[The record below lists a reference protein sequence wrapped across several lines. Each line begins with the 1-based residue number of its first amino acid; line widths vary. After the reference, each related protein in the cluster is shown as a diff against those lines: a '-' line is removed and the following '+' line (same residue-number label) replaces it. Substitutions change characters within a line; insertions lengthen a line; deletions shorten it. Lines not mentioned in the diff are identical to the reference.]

1 MSNDNP
7 STPQPQNP
15 PANTPP
21 TNQDWRDVRRA
32 ERDEWRAERRAWR
45 HSGGGAWIGGAVL
58 IALGVIF
65 LLQNF
70 GGFHFDNWWA
80 LFILIPAIGSLS
92 TAWYFYRQAGKFNRP
107 ARGALFSGLVLLL
120 ITGTFLFN
128 LNWNLILPLLLIVL
142 GLGMLINTML
152 PD

>member
-7 STPQPQNP
+7 STNP

-21 TNQDWRDVRRA
+21 PADWRDARRS
-32 ERDEWRAERRAWR
+32 ERGQWRVERRAWR
-45 HSGGGAWIGGAVL
+45 RSGGGAWIGGAIL

-70 GGFHFDNWWA
+70 GGFHFNNWWA
-80 LFILIPAIGSLS
+80 LFILIPAVGSLS
-92 TAWYFYRQAGKFNRP
+92 SAWYFYRQAGKFNRP

-120 ITGTFLFN
+120 ITATFLFD
-128 LNWNLILPLLLIVL
+128 LNWNLILPLLLIAL
-142 GLGMLINTML
+142 GLGMLINTLL

>member
-7 STPQPQNP
+7 STNP

-21 TNQDWRDVRRA
+21 SNQDWRDVRRA
-32 ERDEWRAERRAWR
+32 ERDERRAWR
-45 HSGGGAWIGGAVL
+45 RSGGGAWIGGAVL

-70 GGFHFDNWWA
+70 GGVRLNNWWA
-80 LFILIPAIGSLS
+80 LFILIPAIGSFS
-92 TAWYFYRQAGKFNRP
+92 TAWHFYRQTGKFNRP

-128 LNWNLILPLLLIVL
+128 LNWNMILPVLLIVL